1 MEQAIISADS
11 HVIEV
16 PDLWEKGLPSSMRDR
31 APKAYF
37 DEGRDA
43 WMFGSDDVIPQA
55 VGGLFMAGQRP
66 EQVEEFRRAGFSVA
80 RPGGWDPV
88 ERIKDMATDGV
99 SGEVL
104 YPSLGLGFFCVE
116 DAAFQEGLFRTYN
129 DWLIEYCQG
138 APDRLFGIALISAF
152 DMDHAVAEMERCRKA
167 GMLGTL
173 IWQVPHADLPFTSDH
188 YERYWAASQD
198 LDMPVHLHILTGF
211 GDSMHRQTAQGMKRY
226 RIGVEQTREIE
237 DALFDIMFSGVLE
250 RYPKLKIVSVENEIG
265 WIPFWLGA
273 VRQELPA
280 PSPRPSP
287 CPWTSRPASTSP
299 GRSTPPSSTTI
310 SAADCSRGGAR
321 GQLHVVQRLPAPEL
335 DLAAFPGRHR
345 AGSGPTRRRRPRQAA
360 EHQRRE
366 ALQFERVAADE
377 RGPEW
382 QGELPEQGSAA
393 SGTDHPAKQ
402 ASTKRRK

>member
-1 MEQAIISADS
+1 MEEAIISADS

-16 PDLWEKGLPSSMRDR
+16 PDLWEKGLPSSLRDR

-43 WMFGSDDVIPQA
+43 WMFGGPDVIPQA

-88 ERIKDMATDGV
+88 ERVKDMAIDGV

-104 YPSLGLGFFCVE
+104 YPSLGLGFFCVD
-116 DAAFQEGLFRTYN
+116 DAKLQESLFRTYN

-173 IWQVPHADLPFTSDH
+173 IWQVPHPDLPFTSDH

-211 GDSMHRQTAQGMKRY
+211 GDSMHRQTSTGMKRY

-237 DALFDIMFSGVLE
+237 DALFDIIFSGVLE
-250 RYPKLKIVSVENEIG
+250 RYPNLKVVSVENEIG
-265 WIPFWLGA
+265 WMPFWLGQCDKNF
-273 VRQELPA
+273 R
-280 PSPRPSP
+280 
-287 CPWTSRPASTSP
+287 
-299 GRSTPPSSTTI
+299 
-310 SAADCSRGGAR
+310 
-321 GQLHVVQRLPAPEL
+321 
-335 DLAAFPGRHR
+335 RHR
-345 AGSGPTRRRRPRQAA
+345 HAQPLPIDKLPSEYFHRQVYATFFNDHIGGRLLGWWGADNCMWSNDYPHQNSTWPNSRDVIARDLGS
-360 EHQRRE
+360 
-366 ALQFERVAADE
+366 L
-377 RGPEW
+377 
-382 QGELPEQGSAA
+382 
-393 SGTDHPAKQ
+393 
-402 ASTKRRK
+402 